1 MPRAKL
7 PPDDVRHRR
16 DVRLSNNEWRS
27 VVAAALSAGLPI
39 GVYTRRALCNRRIVA
54 RPSAS
59 DRAAWVELS
68 RVVSNVN
75 QLSHAVNIAIKS
87 GEFSDAVLSPLPA
100 LLEETAAQI
109 AALRAELLGVS

>member
-39 GVYTRRALCNRRIVA
+39 GVYARRALSGRRIAA
-54 RPSAS
+54 RPSAT

-75 QLSHAVNIAIKS
+75 QLSHAVNLAIKS

-109 AALRAELLGVS
+109 TALRAEILGIE